1 MSPEIGGRT
10 APRLKALDSVRRRIL
25 RSARNREAG
34 SFVVRMTD
42 ESDRKGNVSLLWII
56 LIVVLVLVLLGFFGR
71 GRY

>member
-1 MSPEIGGRT
+1 MVGSC
-10 APRLKALDSVRRRIL
+10 ALPGHLQVL
-25 RSARNREAG
+25 RAARNRIAC
-34 SFVVRMTD
+34 SFVVTATD